1 MQALTVK
8 PQNVCT
14 IKNADAKQERSAWK
28 AAAPVNVGT
37 RSVQAFSADRYDKQE
52 ADAAGIRLLMYK
64 SCTWS
69 AGSKGFP
76 GLTKR
81 IAGLYNKQY
90 VLLEKKGGYHEKSGK
105 ERE

>member
-52 ADAAGIRLLMYK
+52 ADVAGIRLFDVQILHMER
-64 SCTWS
+64 WEQRL
-69 AGSKGFP
+69 P
-76 GLTKR
+76 GVDEENC
-81 IAGLYNKQY
+81 G
-90 VLLEKKGGYHEKSGK
+90 VV
-105 ERE
+105 

>member
-52 ADAAGIRLLMYK
+52 ADAAGIRLFDVQILHMERWK
-64 SCTWS
+64 QRL
-69 AGSKGFP
+69 P
-76 GLTKR
+76 GVDEENC
-81 IAGLYNKQY
+81 G
-90 VLLEKKGGYHEKSGK
+90 VV
-105 ERE
+105 

>member
-14 IKNADAKQERSAWK
+14 IKN

-52 ADAAGIRLLMYK
+52 ADAAGIRLFDVQILHMER
-64 SCTWS
+64 WEQRL
-69 AGSKGFP
+69 P
-76 GLTKR
+76 GVDEENC
-81 IAGLYNKQY
+81 G
-90 VLLEKKGGYHEKSGK
+90 VV
-105 ERE
+105 